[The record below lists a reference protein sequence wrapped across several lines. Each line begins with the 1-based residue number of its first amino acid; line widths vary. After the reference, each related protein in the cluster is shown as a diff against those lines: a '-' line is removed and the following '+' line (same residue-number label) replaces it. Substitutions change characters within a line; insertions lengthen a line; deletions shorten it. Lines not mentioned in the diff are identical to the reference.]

1 MEENDSNMSVFDE
14 RDNGEIKSVNIF
26 AVTFH
31 PSAML
36 GILKIIHDRRQ
47 AQQSF
52 FPGFAVAHSAV
63 KCIHVRLSS
72 GTGCA
77 LFCDYY
83 SRNHLHHARC
93 R

>member
-36 GILKIIHDRRQ
+36 GILKIIH
-47 AQQSF
+47 AKF
-52 FPGFAVAHSAV
+52 TNLKSASNLNGNLNCS
-63 KCIHVRLSS
+63 KELEHYAS
-72 GTGCA
+72 
-77 LFCDYY
+77 
-83 SRNHLHHARC
+83 
-93 R
+93 

>member
-36 GILKIIHDRRQ
+36 GILKIIH
-47 AQQSF
+47 AKF
-52 FPGFAVAHSAV
+52 TN
-63 KCIHVRLSS
+63 KK
-72 GTGCA
+72 
-77 LFCDYY
+77 
-83 SRNHLHHARC
+83 
-93 R
+93 